1 MPSKNKSVIGGS
13 EYRKW
18 EKTIRDNNK
27 EKSLKVEEAEN
38 GFIIR
43 ICEYT
48 YEPNWKESIKVY
60 ISTTNPLE
68 KEEPKDGPDKEILD
82 AIKEFN
88 EQFN

>member
-1 MPSKNKSVIGGS
+1 MPSKTKDSKGNT
-13 EYRKW
+13 EYRRW
-18 EKTIRDNNK
+18 EKTIKDNNK

-38 GFIIR
+38 GYIIR
-43 ICEYT
+43 ISEFTHY
-48 YEPNWKESIKVY
+48 PDWKETVKVY

-68 KEEPKDGPDKEILD
+68 KEEPKEGPDKEILD